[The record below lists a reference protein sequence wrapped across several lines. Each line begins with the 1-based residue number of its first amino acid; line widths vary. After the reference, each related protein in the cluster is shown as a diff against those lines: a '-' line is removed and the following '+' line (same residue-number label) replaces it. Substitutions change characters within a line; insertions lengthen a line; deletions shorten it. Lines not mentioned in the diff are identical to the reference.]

1 VTRLSGPAAHF
12 SSGGGATRRF
22 VLNATCGAGL
32 TGSGSTRSAAR
43 SAWRTQRRSVS
54 AVQPILGAVQSR
66 GGSPE
71 MKTSPRNQR
80 RFLFRGSTFSKVGFS
95 EKAGAIRLPHN
106 NHSCNDMEQCVT
118 PRVSIPFRGDGQHGL
133 IRLSRRPQNSLFTTN
148 NNQIKCLSGNVQ
160 PLACLLLSDPP
171 TKDCRAVSARPSRP
185 KGNGPPQVGKIGGPL
200 VRSHHQMRRPPWKL
214 TNSGNFRSKNFIA
227 SLAGCSALALTK

>member
-1 VTRLSGPAAHF
+1 
-12 SSGGGATRRF
+12 
-22 VLNATCGAGL
+22 
-32 TGSGSTRSAAR
+32 
-43 SAWRTQRRSVS
+43 
-54 AVQPILGAVQSR
+54 VQPILWAVQNR

-71 MKTSPRNQR
+71 MKTSTRNQR
-80 RFLFRGSTFSKVGFS
+80 RFMLRGSTFSKVGFS

-133 IRLSRRPQNSLFTTN
+133 IRPSRRPRNNLFTIN
-148 NNQIKCLSGNVQ
+148 NNNIKFYFGNVQ

-171 TKDCRAVSARPSRP
+171 TKDCRAVSARLSRP
-185 KGNGPPQVGKIGGPL
+185 KGNGPPRVGKISGPL
-200 VRSHHQMRRPPWKL
+200 VRAHHQMRRRPWKL

-227 SLAGCSALALTK
+227 SLVDCSAPALTK